1 MAELSISLSN
11 VQNIKT
17 VNIEGLGVFKVRRL
31 GPGEEYDLSTK
42 RRRLMK
48 ISQEMVKIKKKIDN
62 VPGESEKEA
71 LALKNLD
78 YINKLSDEITDIQKY
93 ELDAYKRCFT
103 DDSNGEKTEKLI
115 NSLTDDE
122 RLKLYSMIFDTK
134 VEEPKD
140 EE

>member
-31 GPGEEYDLSTK
+31 GPGEEYDLSIK

-48 ISQEMVKIKKKIDN
+48 ISQEMVKIKQEIDGASTD
-62 VPGESEKEA
+62 PEKEA
-71 LALKNLD
+71 LALKSLD
-78 YINKLSDEITDIQKY
+78 RINKLSDEIADIQKY

-103 DDSNGEKTEKLI
+103 DEADGKNTEKLI
-115 NSLTDDE
+115 NSLTSDE
-122 RLKLYSMIFDTK
+122 RLKLYSLIFDK
-134 VEEPKD
+134 QPEEPKD